1 LAVNRSMPRPRPA
14 RARLFH
20 GQAGRGQLTGGA
32 PPIMRQIERHHVEY
46 EFAYPADP
54 WHIPI

>member
-1 LAVNRSMPRPRPA
+1 MPRPRPA

-20 GQAGRGQLTGGA
+20 GQAGRGQRTGGA